1 MDIEE
6 HYSQLLGVNSPWDI
20 HSVDLN
26 MTEQRVDIVI
36 EYTDIEG
43 PCPECGGNRVSSL
56 IVASDDNAY
65 ELQILQNEN

>member
-1 MDIEE
+1 MEIEE

-26 MTEQRVDIVI
+26 MTEQRVDIAI

-43 PCPECGGNRVSSL
+43 LYPECAAL
-56 IVASDDNAY
+56 CPKHDDRKART
-65 ELQILQNEN
+65 

>member
-26 MTEQRVDIVI
+26 IAEQRVDKHQGHTT
-36 EYTDIEG
+36 ECRS
-43 PCPECGGNRVSSL
+43 PMPEAR
-56 IVASDDNAY
+56 
-65 ELQILQNEN
+65 